1 MATPILRRAPAEE
14 TACTNSLNF
23 LQELLREYH
32 RRNFAVEFWDGTC
45 WDPEP
50 GQFRRFGWKINRAEA
65 LRSVFA
71 SLTQLGF
78 AEAFIYGEFD
88 LVGDLEGLF
97 PLLEYL
103 LNKNWSDKQKA
114 RLENLLAAL
123 PGGGDLRPVR
133 RGARL
138 PGRVHSRER
147 DRAAAEHHYGLS
159 NDFYSLWL
167 DKEMVYS
174 CAYFNGQTE
183 NLYLAQQQ
191 KLDYVCR
198 KLRLTVG
205 ERLLDIGCG
214 WGGLITYAAQE
225 YGVNAVGIT
234 LSSEEC
240 RGAEQRS
247 HRAELAERCQV
258 KLLDYR
264 DVNEPA
270 AYDKIAS
277 LEMLHHVGTE
287 NLADFFRRVYQALRP
302 GGTFLLQFIARSNRS
317 VTSLESQLDSVYVL
331 PDAELLP
338 LPAVCAAAEAS
349 GLVLHDLENLQ
360 EHYALTLRHWSRG
373 LENNSEQGRRL
384 LDEVTY
390 RAWVL
395 HFAARAHDFD
405 CGKLS
410 VYQAL
415 LVKKDSKN
423 EFPLTREDW
432 YAKREIPNASK
443 ETEVKPQESAGWTP

>member
-1 MATPILRRAPAEE
+1 MATPILRAPAEE
-14 TACTNSLNF
+14 TASTSTLNF

-32 RRNFAVEFWDGTC
+32 PRNFAIEFWDGTC
-45 WDPEP
+45 WKPEP
-50 GQFRRFGWKINRAEA
+50 GQFRRFGWKINRGGAV
-65 LRSVFA
+65 RSVFA
-71 SLTQLGF
+71 SLSQLAF

-88 LVGDLEGLF
+88 LDGDLEGLF

-114 RLENLLAAL
+114 RLETLLAAL

-133 RGARL
+133 RGPRL
-138 PGRVHSRER
+138 AGRVHSRER
-147 DRAAAEHHYGLS
+147 DRAAVEHHYGLS

-183 NLYLAQQQ
+183 NLDLAQRQ

-198 KLRLTVG
+198 KLRLTAG

-214 WGGLITYAAQE
+214 WGGLITHAAQE

-234 LSSEEC
+234 LSAQE
-240 RGAEQRS
+240 RLGAEQRS
-247 HRAELAERCQV
+247 QRAELAGRCQV

-264 DVNEPA
+264 DLAEPA

-277 LEMLHHVGTE
+277 LEMLRHVGAE
-287 NLADFFRRVYQALRP
+287 NLPEYFRRVYQALRP
-302 GGTFLLQFIARSNRS
+302 GGAFLLQFIARASAGAS
-317 VTSLESQLDSVYVL
+317 GLDDVYVF

-338 LPAVCAAAEAS
+338 LHTVCAAAEAS
-349 GLVLHDLENLQ
+349 GFELHDLENLR
-360 EHYALTLRHWSRG
+360 EHYALTLRHWAQG
-373 LENNSEQGRRL
+373 LEKHAEQSRRL

-390 RAWVL
+390 RSWVL
-395 HFAARAHDFD
+395 HVAGRGHAFR
-405 CGKLS
+405 CGELS

-415 LVKKDSKN
+415 LVKADGKN
-423 EFPLTREDW
+423 AAPLTRDDW
-432 YAKREIPNASK
+432 YAKREVVKK
-443 ETEVKPQESAGWTP
+443 EVQEFKPPEVAVWTP